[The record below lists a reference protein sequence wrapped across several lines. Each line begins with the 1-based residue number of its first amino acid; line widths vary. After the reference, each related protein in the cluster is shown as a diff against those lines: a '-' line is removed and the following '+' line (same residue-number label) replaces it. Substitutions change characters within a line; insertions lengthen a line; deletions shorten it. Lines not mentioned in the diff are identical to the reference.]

1 MPFELEDQSWF
12 PAWMRRHQMEYLSFL
27 ALHFKLYQPALPA
40 LQHLLRQQP
49 ANEWIDCCSGAGGP
63 ALYLAAQ
70 TGFRGTLLLT
80 DKHLPQPAS
89 HHLFF
94 PFTCRQLDVVEDP
107 IAGQGLVTLFNAF
120 HHFDAATQKRILEK
134 IISQGRPFLIVE
146 ITRPTLV
153 NFLMVTI
160 AGVLGQLLLA
170 PFVSP
175 FSWQRILFTYLLP
188 LNLITVTWDGWM
200 SVWHAIPNRR
210 FKAMVAEQQQP
221 GFQVHFEQ
229 AGPCW
234 RKLAILSGQ
243 PIA

>member
-49 ANEWIDCCSGAGGP
+49 AHEWIDCCSGAGGP

-70 TGFRGTLLLT
+70 SGFNGTMLLT
-80 DKHLPQPAS
+80 DKHLPHPDAS
-89 HHLFF
+89 NPSL
-94 PFTCRQLDVVEDP
+94 PFLCQKLDVLEDP
-107 IAGQGLVTLFNAF
+107 IAGYGLVTMFNAF
-120 HHFDAATQKRILEK
+120 HHFDATDQQKILEK
-134 IISQGRPFLIVE
+134 IAGQGRPFLIVE
-146 ITRPTLV
+146 ITRPILI

-160 AGVLGQLLLA
+160 AGILGQLLLA

-175 FSWQRILFTYLLP
+175 FSWKRLLFTYLIP
-188 LNLITVTWDGWM
+188 IHLITVTWDGWM
-200 SVWHAIPNRR
+200 SVIHAIPNSR
-210 FKAMVAEQQQP
+210 FTAIVSELQTQH
-221 GFQVHFEQ
+221 FRIHFEQ
-229 AGPCW
+229 AGPWW

-243 PIA
+243 AIS